1 MSIFTNRK
9 TSADRSATDRSRHK
23 KKIEKAIREGVYN
36 IVADE
41 SIIGKDG
48 KKKIKIPV
56 KGIKEYR
63 LIHGNNESNKKV
75 GSAPGKNVKRG
86 QVLQKKKP
94 QKKPGEGNKPGN
106 DPGEEFYEVEIT
118 LEELAS
124 YLFDNLKLP
133 DLEKK
138 TMKNIVSEKY
148 KRSGYRKA
156 GIRPRLS
163 KKKTLINKIKRKAQK
178 KRVLKNNPESD
189 DERFTFHNND
199 LAYRHIK
206 SKPKERD
213 NAVIFFIMDVSG
225 SMTQSKKFIARS
237 FFFLLYHFIKYR
249 YDKVEIVFISHTT
262 EAKEVREDEFFT
274 RVSSGG
280 TYLSSGLEKCAE
292 IINDRYHKSAW
303 NIYAFHGSDGD
314 NWPDDIEKS
323 LSMIKTISDIAQ
335 LFCFIEII
343 PEKNPNMWIDGTM
356 AAKIRPLESK
366 KTKIVT
372 IGSPSSIWPEFV
384 RIFGAP
390 SAS

>member
-1 MSIFTNRK
+1 MSIFTEHK

-56 KGIKEYR
+56 KGIKEFR
-63 LIHGNNESNKKV
+63 LIHGKNETNKQV

-86 QVLQKKKP
+86 QVLRKKKP
-94 QKKPGEGNKPGN
+94 GNQPGDGNKPGN
-106 DPGEEFYEVEIT
+106 EAGEEFYEVEIT

-148 KRSGYRKA
+148 KRSGYRKS

-178 KRVLKNNPESD
+178 KRMLKD
-189 DERFTFHNND
+189 DPSLDNERFTFHNND

-237 FFFLLYHFIKYR
+237 FFFLLYHFIRYK

-262 EAKEVREDEFFT
+262 DAKEVREDEFFT
-274 RVSSGG
+274 RGSSGG
-280 TYLSSGLEKCAE
+280 TYVSSGLEKCIE

-314 NWPDDIEKS
+314 NWPDDVERS
-323 LSMIKTISDIAQ
+323 LSMIKTLSDLSQ
-335 LFCFIEII
+335 LFCFIEIV
-343 PEKNPNMWIDGTM
+343 PENNTNMWVEGSM

-366 KTKIVT
+366 KTKVVSIN
-372 IGSPSSIWPEFV
+372 SPSNIWPEFT

-390 SAS
+390 SGI